1 MTNPAMRVLPAF
13 AWHVSHLL
21 SFQHDGRGLP
31 RLGSPVLLVMVAL
44 KLVLACLVIAKLMP
58 DVGLFV
64 GLMKSLMAVVALYL
78 CASATRQFYAFSG
91 YLLLWS
97 GVDVGLLGL
106 SLVVDRVPDAFI
118 STCYAWGLIAFI
130 ALLYRAASQHEKN
143 TS

>member
-13 AWHVSHLL
+13 AWHMSHLL

-31 RLGSPVLLVMVAL
+31 RLGSPLLVLMVGL
-44 KLVLACLVIAKLMP
+44 KLVLTCMVVTQLMP
-58 DVGLFV
+58 DVGMAF
-64 GLMKSLMAVVALYL
+64 GLVKSLLAVVALYL
-78 CASATRQFYAFSG
+78 CASVTRRFYAFSG

-118 STCYAWGLIAFI
+118 TTCYAWGLSAFI
-130 ALLYRAASQHEKN
+130 VLLFRAASEHEKN
-143 TS
+143 TT

>member
-1 MTNPAMRVLPAF
+1 MTNPSTRVLPAF

-31 RLGSPVLLVMVAL
+31 GLGNPMLVLMVAL
-44 KLVLACLVIAKLMP
+44 KLVLTCLVIAQVMP
-58 DVGLFV
+58 ELSLVIGFV
-64 GLMKSLMAVVALYL
+64 KSMMAVAALYL
-78 CASATRQFYAFSG
+78 CASATRRFYAFSG

-106 SLVVDRVPDAFI
+106 SLVVDKVPDAFI
-118 STCYAWGLIAFI
+118 TTCYAWGLLAFI
-130 ALLYRAASQHEKN
+130 ALLYRAASEHEKN